1 MKYMRSNVA
10 FVLFYINLILISI
23 SMYLILLEGIKYF
36 GGYSPGLYYLWRTKE
51 KQLNINP
58 HYFLD
63 NEKDSLNQ
71 QLKLRRYKY
80 YPNVLA
86 VINVHVPSNDFL
98 GNKKWMLY
106 IIWRY

>member
-1 MKYMRSNVA
+1 MKYMRSSVA

-23 SMYLILLEGIKYF
+23 NMYLILSADFKSKNEN
-36 GGYSPGLYYLWRTKE
+36 YSPDPYYLRSTKE
-51 KQLNINP
+51 KQININP

-98 GNKKWMLY
+98 GNKK
-106 IIWRY
+106 